1 MKLMCNGVLYL
12 QESTVR
18 VITAG
23 LTLDEVPEAFKLALE
38 QPCNKAARKSS
49 GGLAFS
55 YRFTDEGAV
64 DWINSQSWI
73 LDYGQF
79 EDYLEEDVAEYR
91 DELADENAESIE
103 KFAYMKPAE
112 RDAKAEEFYRDIR
125 INDLKAAEATT
136 LLQHKKGEVAFDFPE
151 GYGYTD

>member
-23 LTLDEVPEAFKLALE
+23 LTLDEVPEVFKEALE
-38 QPCNKAARKSS
+38 QPYNKTARKSP

-55 YRFTDEGAV
+55 YRFTDEGAIE
-64 DWINSQSWI
+64 WIKSQGWI
-73 LDYGQF
+73 LDYGEY
-79 EDYLEEDVAEYR
+79 EDYLEKDVAEYR
-91 DELADENAESIE
+91 DELADKNAAII
-103 KFAYMKPAE
+103 KALANMKPEE
-112 RDAKAEEFYRDIR
+112 RDKKAEKLYRDMR
-125 INDLKAAEATT
+125 INNLEAAEATT
-136 LLQHKKGEVAFDFPE
+136 LLQHKKGEVVFDFPE

>member
-23 LTLDEVPEAFKLALE
+23 LTLDEVPGAFKLALE

-64 DWINSQSWI
+64 NWINSQEWI
-73 LDYGQF
+73 LDYDKF
-79 EDYLEEDVAEYR
+79 KEDVAEYR
-91 DELADENAESIE
+91 DELVDENAERIE
-103 KFAYMKPAE
+103 KFAYMEPAE

>member
-23 LTLDEVPEAFKLALE
+23 LTLEEVPEVFKLALE

-64 DWINSQSWI
+64 NWINSQEWI
-73 LDYGQF
+73 LDYGEY
-79 EDYLEEDVAEYR
+79 EDCLEKDVAEYC
-91 DELADENAESIE
+91 DELADKNAAII
-103 KFAYMKPAE
+103 KALADMKPQE
-112 RDAKAEEFYRDIR
+112 RDKEAENLYRDMR
-125 INDLKAAEATT
+125 INNLEAAEATT

>member
-12 QESTVR
+12 QGSTVR

-23 LTLDEVPEAFKLALE
+23 LTLNEVPEAFKQALE
-38 QPCNKAARKSS
+38 QPCNKAVRKSS

-64 DWINSQSWI
+64 NWINSQEWI
-73 LDYGQF
+73 LDYGEY
-79 EDYLEEDVAEYR
+79 EDCLEKGVAEYC
-91 DELADENAESIE
+91 DELADKNVAII
-103 KFAYMKPAE
+103 KALADMKPQE
-112 RDAKAEEFYRDIR
+112 RDKEAENLYRDMR
-125 INDLKAAEATT
+125 INNLKAAEATT

>member
-64 DWINSQSWI
+64 NWINSQEWI
-73 LDYGQF
+73 LDYDKF
-79 EDYLEEDVAEYR
+79 KKDVAEYR
-91 DELADENAESIE
+91 DELVDENAESIE
-103 KFAYMKPAE
+103 RFAYMEPAE
-112 RDAKAEEFYRDIR
+112 RDAKAEKFYRYIR
-125 INDLKAAEATT
+125 INNLKVAEATT

-151 GYGYTD
+151 GYGYTG